1 MKKNM
6 SVTGP
11 DVNYNV
17 TLGEPLESETTQTG
31 TGKISGIA
39 ITKKHIHI
47 SMDGMDGAF
56 KMDFTEEQARKIF
69 DLFINDTPVD
79 FEAGIYKK

>member
-17 TLGEPLESETTQTG
+17 TLGEPVESETTQTG

-39 ITKKHIHI
+39 ITRNHIHV
-47 SMDGMDGAF
+47 SMEGVPGSF
-56 KMDFTEEQARKIF
+56 KMYFTEDQAHKIF
-69 DLFINDTPVD
+69 DLFINDTPVN
-79 FEAGIYKK
+79 FEAGIDKK